1 MRNLSYNKE
10 EDKKVDVNVGFLV
23 GLLILIIYAI
33 ILWNVPVAKI
43 TIGEVL
49 VIIIGIWFLIPERK
63 DKNVYRESKD

>member
-1 MRNLSYNKE
+1 LSYNKE

>member
-1 MRNLSYNKE
+1 VRNLSYNKE